1 MLIITEIKK
10 DRNHYKIVITPEV
23 VDDPIPEDEK
33 LELFITED
41 EAIKLQEL
49 QDLSELREYE
59 DL

>member
-10 DRNHYKIVITPEV
+10 DRNHYKIVIAPEV

-41 EAIKLQEL
+41 EAIKLQQL
-49 QDLSELREYE
+49 QDLSELRE
-59 DL
+59 

>member
-10 DRNHYKIVITPEV
+10 DRNYHKIVIAPEV

-41 EAIKLQEL
+41 EAIKLQQL
-49 QDLSELREYE
+49 QDLSELRE
-59 DL
+59 

>member
-10 DRNHYKIVITPEV
+10 DRNHYKIVIAPEV
-23 VDDPIPEDEK
+23 VDNPIPEDEK

-41 EAIKLQEL
+41 EAIKLQKL
-49 QDLSELREYE
+49 QDLSESREYE